1 MYLLHQNSSAQ
12 HAIQDL
18 TSLQVDNA
26 QLSAMMASMLF
37 YIIILLYV
45 SLAITAA
52 KNVMV
57 EIILNAWN
65 VRLTTF
71 LLNTILV
78 KKKKNL

>member
-1 MYLLHQNSSAQ
+1 M
-12 HAIQDL
+12 
-18 TSLQVDNA
+18 DNA

-78 KKKKNL
+78 KKKKSKNKLKKKKNF